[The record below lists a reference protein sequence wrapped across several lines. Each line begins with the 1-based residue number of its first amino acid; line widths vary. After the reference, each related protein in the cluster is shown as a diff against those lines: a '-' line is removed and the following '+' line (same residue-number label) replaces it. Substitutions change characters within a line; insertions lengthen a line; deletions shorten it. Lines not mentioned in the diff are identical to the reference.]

1 MKKKVK
7 VTDTIFASIALI
19 LLVLYIGFIKE
30 NWILYLM
37 FACIAIVVVSTIFAE
52 FKEDK
57 KENDKGLLIV
67 FSGPSGVGKGTI
79 LEKLMAD
86 KSLNLAYSVSMTTRS
101 PREGEVNGVNY
112 FFVTNEEF
120 EKNIEEDK
128 LLEHAKF
135 VDHYYGTPRDYV
147 EKMRNEGKNVILEIE
162 VQGAKQVI
170 QNSGDSLSIFIMPPD
185 FVELENRIKNR
196 GTEDPETIKKRI
208 KAAKR
213 EVEAKDMYDYIV
225 VNDDLDEA
233 VDKVRGIILDHM
245 K

>member
-7 VTDTIFASIALI
+7 ITDTIFAAIALI

-30 NWILYLM
+30 KWVLYLM
-37 FACIAIVVVSTIFAE
+37 FACIAIVVVSTIIGE
-52 FKEDK
+52 FKADK

-79 LEKLMAD
+79 LEKLMED

-112 FFVTNEEF
+112 FFVSNEEF

-233 VDKVRGIILDHM
+233 VNKVRDIIIDHM
-245 K
+245 N